1 MSINDPISDMLT
13 RIRNAVRADH
23 PMVAMPS
30 SKLKA
35 AVARILEEEGFIE
48 SHEVVSVDGNP
59 QPVLRMRLKYVGE
72 RRERR
77 PVITGLEKVS
87 KPGQRIY
94 VGKDEIPW
102 VLSGMGVAIMTT
114 SRGVMTGLRA
124 RQEGVGGELLCKVW

>member
-59 QPVLRMRLKYVGE
+59 QPVLRMRLKYIGQ
-72 RRERR
+72 RRERQ

-102 VLSGMGVAIMTT
+102 VLSGMGIAIMTT

-124 RQEGVGGELLCKVW
+124 RQEGVGGEVLCKVW